1 MTILITAL
9 FSFLRP
15 RNSVVYAP
23 KLKYADEKHA
33 PPEIGKGL
41 FAWFGPVTRT
51 KEAQLVDKL
60 GMDGTVFL
68 RFTRMCRNMFLVL
81 SIISFVMLIP
91 ANTAGK
97 NQKGITGG
105 TTKMFL
111 AMTPQFL
118 KQDAL
123 WAHVVSAYLINIVVT
138 FFLWRNYIAVT
149 RLRRQYFVSAE
160 YLMSLHSRTLL
171 ITDIP
176 KSLRTDES
184 ILKLLDNFDKSAAFP
199 RAAIGRNVKE
209 LPDLIDEH
217 EKMVR
222 KLESV
227 LSKYLKNPA
236 NLPSTRPTMT
246 PSKKYRT
253 NNAANKVDAIDYLT
267 ERIRELE
274 GEILHVRDSIDKRN
288 PMPYGFA
295 SYEKIEDAHSVALET
310 KKKHP
315 QGTTIRMA
323 PRPNDLIWQNLPL
336 TKKARRWKLF
346 VVNLWIL
353 LLTVVWIVPNALI
366 AIFLSN
372 LHNLALVWPAFGKN
386 FEAHHATWSA
396 VQGIASPALMSLV
409 YVILPIIFRRLFI
422 RAGDT
427 TKTSRER
434 HVTTKLYAFF
444 VFNNLI
450 VFSIFSTLWAFIAA
464 VIKRDSK
471 HSVWEAIT
479 DGGFT
484 SKMMYGL
491 SNVSPFWL
499 TWLLQ
504 RNLGAVVDLAQV
516 ISLGWIWFCRTFMS
530 PTPRQTIEWTA
541 PPPFE
546 YAVYFNYFLFYA
558 TVALSF
564 VTLQPL
570 VLPITA
576 LYFAVDYWLKKYL
589 LLYIFITKNESG
601 GMFWR
606 SIFNRLVFA
615 ILLSDFVI
623 ALVVKGTGG
632 TWSKVLAMIPL
643 PILIGGFKWYCARRF
658 DDESRYLTKAA
669 LADPEGLVASSQ
681 KSRGKDRVASKFGHP
696 ALYKPL
702 MTPMVH
708 AKARHVLSQVYRGR
722 LDNDTDNGNDGA
734 NSQAFSDIA
743 MDSMSRSQ
751 PGKLARFAPTD
762 QKDFFEV
769 VPESRLD
776 FAFYKDRSEFRDEHG
791 GHGEI
796 YGRPVDLVSERSGT
810 PKSFMGGSDSPESSR
825 ASSPAPTAQG
835 LRALHREPSSSRD
848 PSAFSESEYRG
859 TSTRGRRMYPA
870 RSESEHRLLSAAQP
884 VGLSAAPATH
894 SALGDGDPYGG
905 AGAGGIGGGGSGDEG
920 IFGAKPETP
929 EGGGAGGYD
938 YFRRHR

>member
-1 MTILITAL
+1 MILVTVL

-23 KLKYADEKHA
+23 KLKYADAKHA
-33 PPEIGKGL
+33 PPQIGKGL
-41 FAWFGPVTRT
+41 FAWFAPVTKT
-51 KEAQLVDKL
+51 KEAQLFDKL

-81 SIISFVMLIP
+81 SIISIVILIP
-91 ANTAGK
+91 ANTIGK
-97 NQKGITGG
+97 NKVNFSGDA
-105 TTKMFL
+105 KKNFA
-111 AMTPQFL
+111 AMTPQFM

-123 WAHVVSAYLINIVVT
+123 WAHVVSAYLINIVVAY
-138 FFLWRNYIAVT
+138 FLWRNYIAVT
-149 RLRRQYFVSAE
+149 RLRRQYFISTE
-160 YLMSLHSRTLL
+160 YLMSLHSRTLM

-176 KSLRTDES
+176 KSVRTDEG
-184 ILKLLDNFDKSAAFP
+184 ILRLLDNFGKSAAFP

-209 LPDLIDEH
+209 LPDLIEEH
-217 EKMVR
+217 EKAVR

-227 LSKYLKNPA
+227 LAKYLKNPA
-236 NLPSTRPTMT
+236 NIPSARPTMS
-246 PSKKYRT
+246 PSKKYRKT
-253 NNAANKVDAIDYLT
+253 NAVSKVDAIDYLT

-274 GEILHVRDSIDKRN
+274 GEIMHVRDSVDKRN

-295 SYEKIEDAHSVALET
+295 SYEKIEDAHTVAFET

-315 QGTTIRMA
+315 QGTTIRLA
-323 PRPNDLIWQNLPL
+323 PRPNDLIWKNLPL
-336 TKKARRWKLF
+336 SKNARRWKRF
-346 VVNLWIL
+346 IVNMWIS

-372 LHNLALVWPAFGKN
+372 LNNLALVWPAFKVN
-386 FEAHHATWSA
+386 LERNRSTWSA

-409 YVILPIIFRRLFI
+409 YLILPIIFRRLFI

-450 VFSIFSTLWAFIAA
+450 IFSVFSTVWAFIAA
-464 VIKRDSK
+464 VINRDGK
-471 HSVWEAIT
+471 QSVWDAIR
-479 DGGFT
+479 GEEFT
-484 SKMMYGL
+484 VKMMYGL
-491 SNVSPFWL
+491 SRVSPFWL

-516 ISLGWIWFCRTFMS
+516 ISLGWIWICRTFMS
-530 PTPRQTIEWTA
+530 LTPRQTIEWTA

-576 LYFAVDYWLKKYL
+576 FYFAVDYWLKKYL

-632 TWSKVLAMIPL
+632 TWTKIFSMAPL
-643 PILIGGFKWYCARRF
+643 PILIGIFKWYCATRF
-658 DDESRYLTKAA
+658 DDESRYFTKSIPT
-669 LADPEGLVASSQ
+669 DPETVGDPAQ
-681 KSRGKDRVASKFGHP
+681 GRRGKDRVASRFGHP

-708 AKARHVLSQVYRGR
+708 AKAQHVLPQVYRGR
-722 LDNDTDNGNDGA
+722 LDKDTDSGHDGA
-734 NSQAFSDIA
+734 VPQNYSDIA

-751 PGKLARFAPTD
+751 MGKTARFAPSD
-762 QKDFFEV
+762 RKELFEF
-769 VPESRLD
+769 VPESQLD
-776 FAFYKDRSEFRDEHG
+776 FAFYKDRSEFGDEHG

-796 YGRPVDLVSERSGT
+796 YGRPVDLISERSGT
-810 PKSFMGGSDSPESSR
+810 PKSFAGESSNSVDSSR
-825 ASSPAPTAQG
+825 ASSPAPGIGAASTG
-835 LRALHREPSSSRD
+835 PLRALPRKVVPLRPSED
-848 PSAFSESEYRG
+848 ESDVGDAGYRG
-859 TSTRGRRMYPA
+859 TPSRGRRMYQG

-884 VGLSAAPATH
+884 VSLTL
-894 SALGDGDPYGG
+894 ALRDVSRDPHGST
-905 AGAGGIGGGGSGDEG
+905 GGSGDEG
-920 IFGAKPETP
+920 IYNGETP
-929 EGGGAGGYD
+929 DPGPRYD
-938 YFRRHR
+938 YFQRHR

>member
-1 MTILITAL
+1 MILITVL

-23 KLKYADEKHA
+23 KLKYADAQHA
-33 PPEIGKGL
+33 PPQIGKGL
-41 FAWFGPVTRT
+41 FAWFAPVTKT

-81 SIISFVMLIP
+81 SIISIVILIP
-91 ANTAGK
+91 ANTVGK
-97 NQKGITGG
+97 NKVGLSGDAN
-105 TTKMFL
+105 KNFL
-111 AMTPQFL
+111 AMTPQFM

-123 WAHVVSAYLINIVVT
+123 WTHVVSAYLINIVVAY
-138 FFLWRNYIAVT
+138 FLWRNYIAVT
-149 RLRRQYFVSAE
+149 RLRRQYFISTE
-160 YLMSLHSRTLL
+160 YLMSLHSRTLM

-176 KSLRTDES
+176 KSVRTDEG
-184 ILKLLDNFDKSAAFP
+184 ILRLLDNFGKSAAFP

-209 LPDLIDEH
+209 LPDLIEEH
-217 EKMVR
+217 EKAVR

-227 LSKYLKNPA
+227 LAKYLKNPA
-236 NLPSTRPTMT
+236 NLPSARPTMS
-246 PSKKYRT
+246 PSKKYRK
-253 NNAANKVDAIDYLT
+253 NNAVSKVDAIDYLT

-274 GEILHVRDSIDKRN
+274 GEIIHVRDSVDKRN

-295 SYEKIEDAHSVALET
+295 SYEKIEDAHTVALET

-323 PRPNDLIWQNLPL
+323 PRPNDLIWKNLPL
-336 TKKARRWKLF
+336 SKNARRWKRF
-346 VVNLWIL
+346 IVNMWIS
-353 LLTVVWIVPNALI
+353 LLTVVWIVPNSLI

-372 LHNLALVWPAFGKN
+372 LNNLALVWPAFKVN
-386 FEAHHATWSA
+386 FERNRATWSA

-409 YVILPIIFRRLFI
+409 YLILPIIFRRLFI

-444 VFNNLI
+444 VFNNLVI
-450 VFSIFSTLWAFIAA
+450 FSVFSTVWAFIAA
-464 VIKRDSK
+464 VINRDGNQ
-471 HSVWEAIT
+471 SVWNAIKT
-479 DGGFT
+479 ERFT
-484 SKMMYGL
+484 ANMMYGL

-504 RNLGAVVDLAQV
+504 RNLGAVLDLAQV
-516 ISLGWIWFCRTFMS
+516 ISLGWIWICRTFMS
-530 PTPRQTIEWTA
+530 LTPRQTIEWTA

-546 YAVYFNYFLFYA
+546 YAVYYNYFLFYA

-576 LYFAVDYWLKKYL
+576 FYFAVDYWLKKYL

-632 TWSKVLAMIPL
+632 TWTKVFSMAPL
-643 PILIGGFKWYCARRF
+643 PILIGIFKWYCATKF
-658 DDESRYLTKAA
+658 DDESHYFTKGTPI
-669 LADPEGLVASSQ
+669 DPETVGESAQ
-681 KSRGKDRVASKFGHP
+681 KRRGKDRVASRFGHP

-708 AKARHVLSQVYRGR
+708 AKAQHVLPQVYRGR
-722 LDNDTDNGNDGA
+722 LDKDTDGGHDGTVPQ
-734 NSQAFSDIA
+734 NYSDIA

-751 PGKLARFAPTD
+751 LGKTARFAPSD
-762 QKDFFEV
+762 RKELFEV
-769 VPESRLD
+769 VPESQLD
-776 FAFYKDRSEFRDEHG
+776 FAFYKDRSEFGDEHG
-791 GHGEI
+791 GRGAI
-796 YGRPVDLVSERSGT
+796 YGRPMDLISERSGT
-810 PKSFMGGSDSPESSR
+810 PRSFAGESSNSVDSSR
-825 ASSPAPTAQG
+825 ASSPAPRVGAATMG
-835 LRALHREPSSSRD
+835 PLRATPRKVVPLRPSEDESDMGD
-848 PSAFSESEYRG
+848 PGYRG
-859 TSTRGRRMYPA
+859 TPSRGRRTYQG
-870 RSESEHRLLSAAQP
+870 RSESEHRLLSAAEP
-884 VGLSAAPATH
+884 VSLAPTPRNTSREPDGSA
-894 SALGDGDPYGG
+894 
-905 AGAGGIGGGGSGDEG
+905 GGSGDEEV
-920 IFGAKPETP
+920 FQ
-929 EGGGAGGYD
+929 GGNSRPWA
-938 YFRRHR
+938 RPSAWM

>member
-1 MTILITAL
+1 MILITVL

-23 KLKYADEKHA
+23 KLKYADAKHA

-41 FAWFGPVTRT
+41 FAWFAPVTRT

-81 SIISFVMLIP
+81 SIISIVILIP
-91 ANTAGK
+91 ANTVGSNK
-97 NQKGITGG
+97 PGINGDAN
-105 TTKMFL
+105 KIFL
-111 AMTPQFL
+111 AMTPQFM

-123 WAHVVSAYLINIVVT
+123 WTHVVSAYLINIVVT

-149 RLRRQYFVSAE
+149 RLRRQYFVSTE
-160 YLMSLHSRTLL
+160 YLMSLHSRTLM

-176 KSLRTDES
+176 KSVRTDEG
-184 ILKLLDNFDKSAAFP
+184 ILRLLDNFGKSAAFP

-209 LPDLIDEH
+209 LPDLIEEH
-217 EKMVR
+217 EKTVR

-236 NLPSTRPTMT
+236 NLPSTRPTMS
-246 PSKKYRT
+246 PSKKYRE
-253 NNAANKVDAIDYLT
+253 NNATKKVDAIDYLT
-267 ERIRELE
+267 ERIRGLE
-274 GEILHVRDSIDKRN
+274 GEILHVRDSVDKRN

-295 SYEKIEDAHSVALET
+295 SYEKIEDAHTVALET

-323 PRPNDLIWQNLPL
+323 PRPNDLIWKNLPL
-336 TKKARRWKLF
+336 TKNARRWKRF
-346 VVNLWIL
+346 VVNFWIS

-372 LHNLALVWPAFGKN
+372 LNNLALVWPAFRENLGR
-386 FEAHHATWSA
+386 HRATWSA

-409 YVILPIIFRRLFI
+409 YLILPIIFRRLFI

-450 VFSIFSTLWAFIAA
+450 IFSIFSTVWAFIAA
-464 VIKRDSK
+464 VINRDSNQ
-471 HSVWEAIT
+471 SVWDAIT
-479 DGGFT
+479 TENFA
-484 SKMMYGL
+484 SNMMYGL
-491 SNVSPFWL
+491 SAVSPFWL

-516 ISLGWIWFCRTFMS
+516 ISLGWIWICRTFMS

-601 GMFWR
+601 GMYWR
-606 SIFNRLVFA
+606 SIFNRLIFA

-632 TWSKVLAMIPL
+632 TWTKVLTMVPL
-643 PILIGGFKWYCARRF
+643 PILIGGFKWYCATSY
-658 DDESRYLTKAA
+658 DDESHYFTKGTLT
-669 LADPEGLVASSQ
+669 DPETLVESSQ
-681 KSRGKDRVASKFGHP
+681 KSRGKDRVASRFGHP
-696 ALYKPL
+696 ALYKSL

-708 AKARHVLSQVYRGR
+708 AKARDVLPQVYRGR
-722 LDNDTDNGNDGA
+722 LDKDTDNGSDGA
-734 NSQAFSDIA
+734 ISQTYPDIA

-751 PGKLARFAPTD
+751 PGKIARFAPTD
-762 QKDFFEV
+762 QKEFFEV

-776 FAFYKDRSEFRDEHG
+776 FAFYKDRSEFGDEHG
-791 GHGEI
+791 GHGAI
-796 YGRPVDLVSERSGT
+796 YGRPVDLTSERSGT
-810 PKSFMGGSDSPESSR
+810 PRSFFGGGSSVDSSR
-825 ASSPAPTAQG
+825 ASSPAPVTLG
-835 LRALHREPSSSRD
+835 PRASPRKTSPSRD
-848 PSAFSESEYRG
+848 ESDFGDQGYRG
-859 TSTRGRRMYPA
+859 TPARGRRMYQA
-870 RSESEHRLLSAAQP
+870 RSESEHMLLSGAQP
-884 VGLSAAPATH
+884 VGLSPAPVTH
-894 SALGDGDPYGG
+894 GTARDRDPYGS
-905 AGAGGIGGGGSGDEG
+905 AGGSGDEG
-920 IFGAKPETP
+920 IFSEHPETP
-929 EGGGAGGYD
+929 DAGTGHD
-938 YFRRHR
+938 YFQRHR